1 VYNYVRIDGCAA
13 GNFGTIPLS
22 SRHHVLQDGDLPQSS
37 TRLQLSIIALFSVLC
52 LVHCLP
58 FIFFALLIFCFHYLF
73 NPRIPSLLAI
83 PLPRQ
88 HDYPFRYLI
97 RNDRLLIDR
106 LDALVLVA
114 KSPTVIYTA
123 IHNGNPGNIAADISN
138 LAQTPPA
145 GMGPPMRTILLRC
158 GNIFSS
164 GICVQFDDVGGLR

>member
-1 VYNYVRIDGCAA
+1 
-13 GNFGTIPLS
+13 LS
-22 SRHHVLQDGDLPQSS
+22 SIYFLRLADIFVL
-37 TRLQLSIIALFSVLC
+37 TIC
-52 LVHCLP
+52 L
-58 FIFFALLIFCFHYLF
+58 
-73 NPRIPSLLAI
+73 IPEYQVFSLLSI

-88 HDYPFRYLI
+88 HDYPSRYLI

-106 LDALVLVA
+106 LDALVLVT